1 MSFYTL
7 KLTDDDIVEMIDQR
21 KLPDKVIYLKL
32 KTYKDVIGAIK
43 KMVVRGA
50 PAIGVSAAFGLYIG
64 ARDIAAKMGV
74 LSIGKN
80 SGEDARD
87 YEEFKTKF
95 LKICDEMF
103 MARPTAVN
111 LEWAIK
117 KMKKIVTGCDDVH
130 TMANQASANLSS
142 AGHSAKNIH
151 SANSPDNKTANKKA
165 KNINNILQ
173 KLREESVKIYNED
186 IEINKKMGRFG
197 ASLINSGSTI
207 LTHCN
212 AGALATAGYGTAL
225 GVIRAAIEDKK
236 KIKVVA
242 DETRPFLQGA
252 RLTAWEL
259 MSDNI
264 PVTLIADNSAGLL
277 MRKGMLDG
285 VIVGADRIA
294 SNGDVANKIG
304 TYQVAVLAKENNIP
318 FYVAAPLSTIDLNI
332 KSGEEIP
339 IEERDGK
346 EVSTVFGKKIA
357 PENVDVLNYAFD
369 ITPNKYITA
378 IITEEGI
385 AKSPYNKSIA
395 ELFGN
400 FKKKERKD

>member
-64 ARDIAAKMGV
+64 AKDIAAKMGV
-74 LSIGKN
+74 LSSGKN
-80 SGEDARD
+80 SDSRGTNAERDVECSSGNKKNDCKTSNNTQTIINYSSSNNNSDDDTRD
-87 YEEFKTKF
+87 YKEFKTKF

-103 MARPTAVN
+103 KARPTAVN

-117 KMKKIVTGCDDVH
+117 KMKKIVI
-130 TMANQASANLSS
+130 SE
-142 AGHSAKNIH
+142 KNI
-151 SANSPDNKTANKKA
+151 S
-165 KNINNILQ
+165 NILK

-186 IEINKKMGRFG
+186 IEINKKMGKFG
-197 ASLINSGSTI
+197 ASLINDGSTI

-236 KIKVVA
+236 KIKVIA

-277 MRKGMLDG
+277 MRKGMIDG

-346 EVSTVFGKKIA
+346 EVSAVFGKKIA

-395 ELFGN
+395 ELFRN
-400 FKKKERKD
+400 VKN

>member
-64 ARDIAAKMGV
+64 AKDIAAKMGV

-277 MRKGMLDG
+277 MRKGMIDG

>member
-1 MSFYTL
+1 MAFFTL

-21 KLPDKVIYLKL
+21 KLPGKVIYLKL
-32 KTYKDVIGAIK
+32 KTYRDVIDAIK

-50 PAIGVSAAFGLYIG
+50 PAIGVSAGFGLYLG
-64 ARDIAAKMGV
+64 AKDIIAKMEV
-74 LSIGKN
+74 LN
-80 SGEDARD
+80 SDND
-87 YEEFKTKF
+87 NNNNSNKTINQYEEFKIRF

-103 MARPTAVN
+103 KARPTAVN

-117 KMKKIVTGCDDVH
+117 KMKEIVIGGNDIKT
-130 TMANQASANLSS
+130 NLSS
-142 AGHSAKNIH
+142 ATNPAANSAKNI
-151 SANSPDNKTANKKA
+151 TANITANTKANIADITVDKKNV
-165 KNINNILQ
+165 KSILK
-173 KLREESVKIYNED
+173 KLREESIKIYNED
-186 IEINKKMGRFG
+186 IEINKKMGKFG
-197 ASLINSGSTI
+197 ASLINDGSTI

-236 KIKVVA
+236 KIKVIA

-277 MRKGMLDG
+277 MRKGMING

-294 SNGDVANKIG
+294 SNGDIANKIG

-346 EVSTVFGKKIA
+346 EVSAVFGKKIA
-357 PENVDVLNYAFD
+357 PENVNVLNYAFD
-369 ITPNKYITA
+369 ITPHKYISA
-378 IITEEGI
+378 IITEKGI
-385 AKSPYNKSIA
+385 ARKPYDKSIA
-395 ELFGN
+395 ELF
-400 FKKKERKD
+400 KVKE